1 MPELPKHYDFVARE
15 TYWQKF
21 WETEKIFVFD
31 AKNKKPV
38 YSIDTPPPTI
48 SGRMHIGHAFSYA
61 HADMI
66 ARYRRMKGENV
77 FYPFGTDDNGLPTQL
92 LIEKEKK
99 VRAVDL
105 GRDKFVELVQNILEK
120 ELRPEYLAG
129 FKKLGL
135 SCDFSLYYTTINERC
150 RKLSQKAF
158 IDLYQMKPK
167 RVYRQEAPGMYCP
180 KCRTAISQVECEDRE
195 RPSIFNDIVFNVAG
209 KDLII
214 STTRPELLPACV
226 AVFYHPDDKRYQLL
240 KGKQASV
247 PLFGFAVPILADRR
261 VDMEKGTGI
270 VMCCTFGDQ
279 TDMEWQKAYN
289 LPIKVAIGADGK
301 MTELA
306 QEYRGM
312 SIKDARAKI
321 IDDMKTKKR
330 LLKQEN
336 IVHAVNVHERCGTE
350 IEFIKS
356 KQWFI
361 KYLDLR
367 DKMLEWGKMLNWQPP
382 HMFNRYEN
390 WVKGL
395 QWDWCISRQ
404 IYYGIPFPVW
414 YCEKCGTIILPDEKD
429 LPIDP
434 IKDRPSVKKCP
445 QCGHEKFKPETD
457 VLDTWATSCLTPRIV
472 NELARERGVKKDLL
486 PMNLRPQAHD
496 IITFWLFK
504 TMVRTQLQLQKQP
517 FSDVMISGWVLD
529 PHGKKMSKSKGNV
542 IKPKEVFDKFG
553 VDAYRYWAAGSTPG
567 TDHSYREEE
576 VKVGKR
582 LVTKL
587 WNAGKFCLQHLE
599 KHDPGSERVEP
610 EPVDRWILDQLRR
623 TIETADQAF
632 TAYNYTQALEV
643 IDRFFWRDFTDRYLE
658 FIKYRLYGAEGKSR
672 AAARQVLYQVFLSVL
687 KLYAPII
694 PFSTEEIY
702 QFLYR
707 HWEKE
712 KSLHLTRWPK
722 DFGEWLMPS
731 SEMLSFSQVL
741 SLIDEIKKHKADH
754 KISVARELPEYSV
767 TDAVLKKFIANPA
780 FAPYVEFVR
789 QTMRVRVLK

>member
-1 MPELPKHYDFVARE
+1 MSELPKHYDFATRE
-15 TYWQKF
+15 SYWQKF
-21 WETEKIFVFD
+21 WETEKIFEFKPD
-31 AKNKKPV
+31 ERRPV
-38 YSIDTPPPTI
+38 YSIDNPPPTV
-48 SGRMHIGHAFSYA
+48 SGRMHIGHAFSFA

-77 FYPFGTDDNGLPTQL
+77 LYPFGTDDNGLATQL

-99 VRAVDL
+99 VRAVSL
-105 GRDKFVELVQNILEK
+105 GREKFVELVLQTLEK
-120 ELRPEYLAG
+120 ELRPEYLHD
-129 FKKLGL
+129 FKRVGL

-150 RKLSQKAF
+150 RRISQSAF
-158 IDLYQMKPK
+158 LDLFRKN

-195 RPSIFNDIVFNVAG
+195 LPSIFNDIVFKVAG

-226 AVFYHPDDKRYQLL
+226 AVFYHPDDKRYQSL
-240 KGKQASV
+240 KGKQATV
-247 PLFGFAVPILADRR
+247 PLFGFTVPVLADRR

-279 TDMEWQKAYN
+279 TDMEWQKAYK

-306 QEYRGM
+306 QVYQGL
-312 SIKDARAKI
+312 SIREAREKI
-321 IDDMKTKKR
+321 IAEMKAKNLLTKQKD
-330 LLKQEN
+330 

-350 IEFIKS
+350 IEFIRS

-367 DKMLEWGKMLNWQPP
+367 DQMLAWGKQLNWQPQ

-414 YCEKCGTIILPDEKD
+414 YCAKCGEIILPDEKD

-434 IKDRPSVKKCP
+434 LKDKPGVARCP
-445 QCGHEKFKPETD
+445 KCGHDEFKPETD

-504 TMVRTQLQLQKQP
+504 TVVRTQMQLQKQP

-542 IKPKEVFDKFG
+542 IKPKDVFDKFG

-587 WNAGKFCLQHLE
+587 WNAGKFCALHL
-599 KHDPGSERVEP
+599 KNTVPAKLTDRQ
-610 EPVDRWILDQLRR
+610 PVDRWILDQLRR

-632 TAYNYTQALEV
+632 AAYNYTQALEA
-643 IDRFFWRDFTDRYLE
+643 IDRFFWHDFTDRYLE
-658 FIKYRLYGAEGKSR
+658 FIKYRLYGTDAKSQ
-672 AAARQVLYQVFLSVL
+672 AAARQVLYQVFLAIL

-694 PFSTEEIY
+694 PFITEEIY

-707 HWEKE
+707 ASEKE
-712 KSLHLTRWPK
+712 KSLHLTCWPK
-722 DFGEWLMPS
+722 NLGTWQMPS
-731 SEMLSFSQVL
+731 AELLPFGQVL
-741 SLIDEIKKHKADH
+741 ALVDEIKKYKADH
-754 KISVARELPEYSV
+754 KISVAKELDEY
-767 TDAVLKKFIANPA
+767 AVSDPTLKKFIAHDA
-780 FAPYVEFVR
+780 FSPYAEFVR
-789 QTMRVRVLK
+789 QAMRVKSIK